1 MNEQRNAIIEIRA
14 GVGGDEAELFAAQL
28 IRMYLRFA
36 EKKGLK
42 TEILNTSKSPIGGVK
57 SIIFRIRGGNSFSLF
72 KYESGVHRV
81 QRVPKTEKSG
91 RIHTSTVTVAVFPEI
106 LPDEIKI
113 NPQDLKIDTFRSSGA
128 GGQYVQKTESAVRIT
143 HLPTGIVVACQD
155 ERSQL
160 QNKEKALSVLRSR
173 IYQRQQEEKEKEL
186 GAERRAQIGTGL
198 RSEKIRTYN
207 FPQDRIT
214 DHRINK
220 SFSRVDKVL
229 DGDLDPILR
238 KING

>member
-1 MNEQRNAIIEIRA
+1 MNEQRNAILEIRA

-28 IRMYLRFA
+28 FRMYLRFA

-42 TEILNTSKSPIGGVK
+42 TEILNTSKSPIGGIK
-57 SIIFRIRGGNSFSLF
+57 SVIFKIKGGSFALF

-106 LPDEIKI
+106 QPYEIKI
-113 NPQDLKIDTFRSSGA
+113 NPSDLRIDTFRSSGA

-143 HLPTGIVVACQD
+143 HIPTGVVVACQD

-160 QNKEKALSVLRSR
+160 ANKEKALSVLRSR
-173 IYQRQQEEKEKEL
+173 IYQMQHEEKEKEL
-186 GAERRAQIGTGL
+186 GTERRAQIGTGD

-214 DHRINK
+214 DHRVNK
-220 SFSRVDKVL
+220 SFSRLDKVL
-229 DGDLDPILR
+229 DGDLDAIIKALH
-238 KING
+238 K